1 MNKTNNRPEWCNI
14 INDTINDIQAHSR
27 DDYDSFIEKCLEPYG
42 ITKENS
48 YMCKNRVRIEEE
60 PITDKGFDL
69 YVYQRFYID
78 GEYCFTVV
86 LKSNCVS
93 NKDESGNPMSL
104 MMSFYERII
113 EKDRLKLSVEEVI
126 DILDKIA
133 KDNDARTV
141 QAIKQAEE
149 AFENKKKM
157 DKLIYG
163 DICPIYQPSAD
174 FDAIEKA
181 LGFKLFYWQKT
192 YIETG
197 IYRRYG
203 DTTAQ
208 VLRQLLDPKFNDIP
222 IIIDKAKVYS
232 KYSYYGYM
240 MFYIKNKLDAAG
252 IKTRPIE
259 IKRGYWN
266 E

>member
-27 DDYDSFIEKCLEPYG
+27 DDYESFIVKCLEPYG

-48 YMCKNRVRIEEE
+48 YKFWNRIRIEEE

-78 GEYCFTVV
+78 GEYRFTVV

-93 NKDESGNPMSL
+93 SKNESGNPMSL

-141 QAIKQAEE
+141 QAIKQAKE

-157 DKLIYG
+157 DELIYG

-181 LGFKLFYWQKT
+181 LGFKLFYWQKI
-192 YIETG
+192 YIDRG

-203 DTTAQ
+203 DTTAK
-208 VLRQLLDPKFNDIP
+208 VLRELLDQEKKGVP
-222 IIIDKAKVYS
+222 IILNKPGCFTRKDYVYRDTLIDIKA
-232 KYSYYGYM
+232 
-240 MFYIKNKLDAAG
+240 KLDAAG
-252 IKTRPIE
+252 IETRPIAKE
-259 IKRGYWN
+259 L
-266 E
+266 

>member
-27 DDYDSFIEKCLEPYG
+27 DDYDSFIEKCLEPYE

-78 GEYCFTVV
+78 GEYRFTVV

-93 NKDESGNPMSL
+93 SKDKSGNPTSF

-141 QAIKQAEE
+141 QAIKQAKE
-149 AFENKKKM
+149 AFE
-157 DKLIYG
+157 KLIKLEEIVYG
-163 DICPIYQPSAD
+163 EPPIYHFD
-174 FDAIEKA
+174 FEAIEKA

-192 YIETG
+192 YIG
-197 IYRRYG
+197 WGKYRRYG
-203 DTTAQ
+203 DTTAK
-208 VLRQLLDPKFNDIP
+208 VLRELLDPEKKGVP
-222 IIIDKAKVYS
+222 IILNKPLGRFTRDDYIYKETMIDIKA
-232 KYSYYGYM
+232 
-240 MFYIKNKLDAAG
+240 KLDAAG
-252 IKTRPIE
+252 IETRPIAKE
-259 IKRGYWN
+259 L
-266 E
+266 